1 MLVAF
6 LLGLWVLSRSRD
18 RQTWIVAGVALLGL
32 LLLAHFVLGI
42 HRRIVWGADLALLAT
57 WARLRAGG
65 WWTSLREVIH
75 APWLAVRWLRLANVA
90 WLFGVFLLLMVILEY
105 PLLLSSIV
113 FLVAALWWWRGGSRT
128 EVSRA

>member
-1 MLVAF
+1 
-6 LLGLWVLSRSRD
+6 
-18 RQTWIVAGVALLGL
+18 VALLGL

-113 FLVAALWWWRGGSRT
+113 FLAAALWWWRGGSRT